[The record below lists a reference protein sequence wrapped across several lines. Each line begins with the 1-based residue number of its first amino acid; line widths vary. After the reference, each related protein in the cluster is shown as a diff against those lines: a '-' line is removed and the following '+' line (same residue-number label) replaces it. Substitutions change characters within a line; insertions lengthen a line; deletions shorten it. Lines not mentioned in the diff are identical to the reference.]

1 MLLQRLLE
9 QYLGRCV
16 NAAFRHEHPLVIAVA
31 GSVGKSSTKEAIG
44 VAIGAREKGSRV
56 VASTKNYNNELGVPL
71 TVFGCDAPGRNVLA
85 WCVLLIKAT
94 CAHLGVTKNR
104 ASTFVLE
111 MATDRPSDLARLVA
125 IAKPNVGVLTAI
137 GPEHTEFFGTVEGV
151 AREEGTIVRC
161 LGPEDAAVVNAD
173 DATVMACTS
182 GSSANISTFGAS
194 EEATVRIL
202 ETRMVIDH
210 ASQESSG
217 LDVTIGISGSTRS
230 FRITGTIGRPQAY
243 AVAAALAVVNAID
256 GNEALAVSR
265 LAEQYHGMPGR
276 MRLLSGIKHTWL
288 IDDSYNSSPLAALSA
303 IQDLAAF
310 PVNEGCRRIAALG
323 DMLELGSLAEES
335 HRDVGRAVAEAGM
348 PTPRSRHDTIGM
360 LVACGMLAHVVAD
373 AARSAGMSD
382 DRIFTF
388 SQSAD
393 AGRFIQD
400 TLKEGDVVLIKG
412 SQGVRME
419 RITFELLAHPERAEE
434 LLVRQSKEWRER

>member
-1 MLLQRLLE
+1 M
-9 QYLGRCV
+9 
-16 NAAFRHEHPLVIAVA
+16 
-31 GSVGKSSTKEAIG
+31 
-44 VAIGAREKGSRV
+44 
-56 VASTKNYNNELGVPL
+56 
-71 TVFGCDAPGRNVLA
+71 
-85 WCVLLIKAT
+85 
-94 CAHLGVTKNR
+94 
-104 ASTFVLE
+104 
-111 MATDRPSDLARLVA
+111 
-125 IAKPNVGVLTAI
+125 
-137 GPEHTEFFGTVEGV
+137 
-151 AREEGTIVRC
+151 
-161 LGPEDAAVVNAD
+161 NAD

-202 ETRMVIDH
+202 DTRMVIDH

-335 HRDVGRAVAEAGM
+335 HRDVGRAVAEAGI
-348 PTPRSRHDTIGM
+348 DTLI
-360 LVACGMLAHVVAD
+360 ACGTLAHIVRD
-373 AARSAGMSD
+373 AAIGACMPE
-382 DRIFTF
+382 DRVFTF
-388 SQSAD
+388 AHSAD
-393 AGRFIQD
+393 AGCFLQD
-400 TLKEGDVVLIKG
+400 ILREGDVVLIKG
-412 SQGVRME
+412 SQGARME
-419 RITFELLAHPERAEE
+419 RIALELIAHPERAEE